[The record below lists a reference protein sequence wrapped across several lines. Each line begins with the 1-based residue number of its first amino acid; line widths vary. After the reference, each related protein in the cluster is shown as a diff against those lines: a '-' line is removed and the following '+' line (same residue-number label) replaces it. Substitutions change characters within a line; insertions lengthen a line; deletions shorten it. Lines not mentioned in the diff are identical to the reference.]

1 MHQSKVVWRANPDIS
16 FPYAQQS
23 DEADTIKAHGVAL
36 DLSSGISNESA
47 VPLQEQAVAQDNAAQ
62 GAAQAAADQ
71 ASAQAAAQAQAQEN
85 MARNAAIV
93 SETFAALKSSLLSE
107 QTLSDRTHSQ
117 LESEITDNE
126 RLANDA
132 RAEQF
137 ATEQQLAA
145 YAQEQSRATQAQAQA
160 QTLAQ
165 TQAHAQSQAQAQD
178 PSQGYPGQV
187 APPYAPNQAQI
198 QAYNQAPNQAYN
210 QASNQGFGSQA
221 PNQMGYVPN
230 QSWQAP
236 VQGQMQMAPA
246 AMQAAPAALAPAPAP
261 VAAPSAPVGGAPS
274 RPDADVYVQPDSS
287 ITYLENMMRF
297 LNSKGLRVATYHPA
311 WQYQPNDI
319 ILMPYAPYPM
329 PSNRTFVMTNDKKAV
344 WNFLK
349 SEFASRGIAL

>member
-23 DEADTIKAHGVAL
+23 DEADTIKANGVAQ

-62 GAAQAAADQ
+62 GDDLAA
-71 ASAQAAAQAQAQEN
+71 AQAAAQAQAQEN

-145 YAQEQSRATQAQAQA
+145 YAQEQSRAAQAQA
-160 QTLAQ
+160 QPQTLAQ
-165 TQAHAQSQAQAQD
+165 PQAHAQSQAQAQA

-187 APPYAPNQAQI
+187 APLYAPNQAPGHS
-198 QAYNQAPNQAYN
+198 YNQAPNQAYN
-210 QASNQGFGSQA
+210 QASSQGFGSQA

-246 AMQAAPAALAPAPAP
+246 AMQAAPAAPAP
-261 VAAPSAPVGGAPS
+261 VAAQSAPVGGAPS

>member
-23 DEADTIKAHGVAL
+23 DEDDTIKANGVAP

-47 VPLQEQAVAQDNAAQ
+47 VPLQEPAVAQDNAAQ
-62 GAAQAAADQ
+62 GADQAA
-71 ASAQAAAQAQAQEN
+71 AQAAAQAQAQEN

-145 YAQEQSRATQAQAQA
+145 YAQEQSRAAQAQA
-160 QTLAQ
+160 QPQTLAQ
-165 TQAHAQSQAQAQD
+165 PQPQPQVHAQSQAHAQA
-178 PSQGYPGQV
+178 PLQGYPGQV
-187 APPYAPNQAQI
+187 APPYAPNQALGHS
-198 QAYNQAPNQAYN
+198 YNQAPNQAYN
-210 QASNQGFGSQA
+210 QASSQGFGSQA

-246 AMQAAPAALAPAPAP
+246 AMQAAPAAPAP
-261 VAAPSAPVGGAPS
+261 VAAQSAPVGGAPS

>member
-1 MHQSKVVWRANPDIS
+1 MHQSKVVWIANPDIS

-23 DEADTIKAHGVAL
+23 DEADTIKANGVAQ

-47 VPLQEQAVAQDNAAQ
+47 VPLQEPPVAQDNAAQ
-62 GAAQAAADQ
+62 GAELSAAQAAAQ
-71 ASAQAAAQAQAQEN
+71 AQAQAQEN

-145 YAQEQSRATQAQAQA
+145 YAQEQSRAAQAQA
-160 QTLAQ
+160 QPQTLAQ
-165 TQAHAQSQAQAQD
+165 PQAHAQSQAQVLQA

-187 APPYAPNQAQI
+187 APPYAPSQAPGHS
-198 QAYNQAPNQAYN
+198 YNQAPNQSYN
-210 QASNQGFGSQA
+210 QAFSQGFGSQA
-221 PNQMGYVPN
+221 PNQMGYVHN

-246 AMQAAPAALAPAPAP
+246 AMQAAPAAPAP
-261 VAAPSAPVGGAPS
+261 VAAQSAPAGGAPS

-311 WQYQPNDI
+311 WQYLPNDI

>member
-23 DEADTIKAHGVAL
+23 DEADTIKANGVAQ

-47 VPLQEQAVAQDNAAQ
+47 VPLQEQAIAQDNAAQ
-62 GAAQAAADQ
+62 GADQAA
-71 ASAQAAAQAQAQEN
+71 AQAAAQAQAQEN

-145 YAQEQSRATQAQAQA
+145 YAQEQSRAAQAQA
-160 QTLAQ
+160 QPQTLAQ
-165 TQAHAQSQAQAQD
+165 PQPQAHAQA
-178 PSQGYPGQV
+178 PLQGYPGQV
-187 APPYAPNQAQI
+187 APPYAPNQAPGHS
-198 QAYNQAPNQAYN
+198 YNQAPNQAYN
-210 QASNQGFGSQA
+210 QATSQGFGSQA

-236 VQGQMQMAPA
+236 VQGQMHMAPA
-246 AMQAAPAALAPAPAP
+246 AMQAAPAAPAP
-261 VAAPSAPVGGAPS
+261 VAAQSAPVGGAPS

>member
-23 DEADTIKAHGVAL
+23 NEADTIKANGEAP
-36 DLSSGISNESA
+36 DLSSGISNEIA

-62 GAAQAAADQ
+62 GADQAAADQ

-145 YAQEQSRATQAQAQA
+145 YAQEQSRAAQAQA
-160 QTLAQ
+160 QPQTLAQ
-165 TQAHAQSQAQAQD
+165 PQAHAQSQPQAQA

-187 APPYAPNQAQI
+187 APPYTPNQAPGHSYNQAPS
-198 QAYNQAPNQAYN
+198 QAYNQAL
-210 QASNQGFGSQA
+210 SQGFGSQA
-221 PNQMGYVPN
+221 PNQMGYEPN
-230 QSWQAP
+230 QSWLAP

-246 AMQAAPAALAPAPAP
+246 AMQAVPAAPAP
-261 VAAPSAPVGGAPS
+261 VAAQSAPVGGAPS

>member
-23 DEADTIKAHGVAL
+23 DDADTIKANGVAQ
-36 DLSSGISNESA
+36 DLSSGISNEA
-47 VPLQEQAVAQDNAAQ
+47 AFPLQEQAVAQDNAAQ
-62 GAAQAAADQ
+62 GADQAAADQ

-145 YAQEQSRATQAQAQA
+145 YAQEQYRAAQAQAQA

-165 TQAHAQSQAQAQD
+165 TQAHAQSHAQAQD

-210 QASNQGFGSQA
+210 QALSQGFGSQA
-221 PNQMGYVPN
+221 LNQMGYVPN

-236 VQGQMQMAPA
+236 VQGQMQM
-246 AMQAAPAALAPAPAP
+246 APAALAPAPAP

>member
-23 DEADTIKAHGVAL
+23 DEADTIKANGVAQ

-47 VPLQEQAVAQDNAAQ
+47 VPLQEPAVAQDNAAQ
-62 GAAQAAADQ
+62 GADQAA
-71 ASAQAAAQAQAQEN
+71 AQAAAQAQAQEN

-145 YAQEQSRATQAQAQA
+145 YAQEQSRAAQAQGQPQTLAQAQA
-160 QTLAQ
+160 
-165 TQAHAQSQAQAQD
+165 

-187 APPYAPNQAQI
+187 APPYAPNQAPGHS
-198 QAYNQAPNQAYN
+198 YNQAPNQAYN
-210 QASNQGFGSQA
+210 QASSQGFGSQA

-246 AMQAAPAALAPAPAP
+246 AMQAAPAAPAP
-261 VAAPSAPVGGAPS
+261 VAAQSAPVGGAPS

>member
-23 DEADTIKAHGVAL
+23 DEADTIKANGVAT
-36 DLSSGISNESA
+36 DLSSGISNEIA

-62 GAAQAAADQ
+62 GADQAAADQ

-85 MARNAAIV
+85 MALNAAIV

-145 YAQEQSRATQAQAQA
+145 YAQEQSRAAQAQAQA

>member
-23 DEADTIKAHGVAL
+23 DEADTIKANGVAP
-36 DLSSGISNESA
+36 DLSSGISNEPA
-47 VPLQEQAVAQDNAAQ
+47 VPLQEPAVAQDNAAQ
-62 GAAQAAADQ
+62 GADQAA
-71 ASAQAAAQAQAQEN
+71 AQAAAQAQAQEN

-145 YAQEQSRATQAQAQA
+145 YAQEQSRAAQAQA
-160 QTLAQ
+160 QPQTLA
-165 TQAHAQSQAQAQD
+165 QAHAQA

-187 APPYAPNQAQI
+187 APPYAPNQA
-198 QAYNQAPNQAYN
+198 YNQAM
-210 QASNQGFGSQA
+210 SQGFGSQA

-246 AMQAAPAALAPAPAP
+246 AMQATPAAPAP
-261 VAAPSAPVGGAPS
+261 VAAQSAPVGGAPS
-274 RPDADVYVQPDSS
+274 RPDADVYVQPDSL

>member
-23 DEADTIKAHGVAL
+23 NEADTIKANGEAP
-36 DLSSGISNESA
+36 DLSSGISNEIA

-62 GAAQAAADQ
+62 GADQAAADQ

-145 YAQEQSRATQAQAQA
+145 YAQEQSCAIQAQAQA
-160 QTLAQ
+160 Q
-165 TQAHAQSQAQAQD
+165 AQA
-178 PSQGYPGQV
+178 PSQGYTGQV
-187 APPYAPNQAQI
+187 APPYTPNQAPGHSYNQAPS
-198 QAYNQAPNQAYN
+198 QAYNQAL
-210 QASNQGFGSQA
+210 SQGFGSQA
-221 PNQMGYVPN
+221 PNQMGYAPN

-246 AMQAAPAALAPAPAP
+246 AMQAAPAAPAP
-261 VAAPSAPVGGAPS
+261 VAAQSAPVGGAPS

>member
-23 DEADTIKAHGVAL
+23 DEADTIKANGVSQ

-47 VPLQEQAVAQDNAAQ
+47 VPLQEPAVAQDNAAQ
-62 GAAQAAADQ
+62 GAELSA
-71 ASAQAAAQAQAQEN
+71 AQAAAQAQAQEN

-145 YAQEQSRATQAQAQA
+145 YAQEQSRAAQAQAQA
-160 QTLAQ
+160 QPQTLA
-165 TQAHAQSQAQAQD
+165 QAHAQSQAQAQA

-187 APPYAPNQAQI
+187 APPYAPNQAPGHS
-198 QAYNQAPNQAYN
+198 YNQAPNQAYN
-210 QASNQGFGSQA
+210 QASSQGFGSQA

-246 AMQAAPAALAPAPAP
+246 AMQAAPAAPAP
-261 VAAPSAPVGGAPS
+261 VAAQSAPVGGAPS

>member
-23 DEADTIKAHGVAL
+23 DEADTIKANGVAQ

-62 GAAQAAADQ
+62 GADQAA
-71 ASAQAAAQAQAQEN
+71 AQAAAQAQAQEN

-145 YAQEQSRATQAQAQA
+145 YAQEQSRAAQAQA
-160 QTLAQ
+160 QPQTLA
-165 TQAHAQSQAQAQD
+165 QAHAQSQPQAQA

-210 QASNQGFGSQA
+210 QASSQGFGSQA

-246 AMQAAPAALAPAPAP
+246 AMQAAPAAPAP
-261 VAAPSAPVGGAPS
+261 VAAKSAPVGGAPI

>member
-23 DEADTIKAHGVAL
+23 DEADTIKANGVAQ

-62 GAAQAAADQ
+62 GAELSA
-71 ASAQAAAQAQAQEN
+71 AQAAAQAQAQEN

-93 SETFAALKSSLLSE
+93 RETFAALKSSLLSE

-145 YAQEQSRATQAQAQA
+145 YAQEQSRAAQAQA
-160 QTLAQ
+160 QPQTLAQ
-165 TQAHAQSQAQAQD
+165 PQAHAQSQAQAQA

-187 APPYAPNQAQI
+187 APPYAPNQAPGHS
-198 QAYNQAPNQAYN
+198 YNQAPNQAYN
-210 QASNQGFGSQA
+210 QASSQGFGSQV

-246 AMQAAPAALAPAPAP
+246 AMQAAPAAPAR
-261 VAAPSAPVGGAPS
+261 VAAQSAPVGGAPS

>member
-23 DEADTIKAHGVAL
+23 DEADTIKANGVAQ

-62 GAAQAAADQ
+62 GAELSA
-71 ASAQAAAQAQAQEN
+71 AQAAAQAQAQEN

-145 YAQEQSRATQAQAQA
+145 YAQEQSHAAQAQA
-160 QTLAQ
+160 QPQTLAQ
-165 TQAHAQSQAQAQD
+165 PQAHAQSQAQAQA

-187 APPYAPNQAQI
+187 APPYAPNQAPGHS
-198 QAYNQAPNQAYN
+198 YNQAPNQAYN
-210 QASNQGFGSQA
+210 QATSQGFGSHA

-246 AMQAAPAALAPAPAP
+246 AVQAAPAAPAP
-261 VAAPSAPVGGAPS
+261 VAAQSAPVGGAPS

>member
-23 DEADTIKAHGVAL
+23 DEADTIKANGVDP

-47 VPLQEQAVAQDNAAQ
+47 VPLQEPAVAQDNAAQ
-62 GAAQAAADQ
+62 GADQAA
-71 ASAQAAAQAQAQEN
+71 AQAAAQAQAQEN

-145 YAQEQSRATQAQAQA
+145 YAQEQSRAAQAQAQAQPQTLAQAHAQTQAQAQA
-160 QTLAQ
+160 
-165 TQAHAQSQAQAQD
+165 
-178 PSQGYPGQV
+178 PSQGYTGQV
-187 APPYAPNQAQI
+187 APPYTPNQAPGHSYNQAPS
-198 QAYNQAPNQAYN
+198 QAYNQAL
-210 QASNQGFGSQA
+210 SQGFGSQA
-221 PNQMGYVPN
+221 PNQMGYAPN

-246 AMQAAPAALAPAPAP
+246 AMQAAPAAPAP
-261 VAAPSAPVGGAPS
+261 VAAQSAPVGGAPS

>member
-23 DEADTIKAHGVAL
+23 DEADTIKANGVAQ

-47 VPLQEQAVAQDNAAQ
+47 VPLQEPAVAQDNAAQ
-62 GAAQAAADQ
+62 GADQAA
-71 ASAQAAAQAQAQEN
+71 AQAAAQAQAQEN

-145 YAQEQSRATQAQAQA
+145 YAQEQSRAAQAQA
-160 QTLAQ
+160 QPQTLAQ
-165 TQAHAQSQAQAQD
+165 PQAHAQSQAQAQA

-187 APPYAPNQAQI
+187 APLYAPNQAPGHS
-198 QAYNQAPNQAYN
+198 YNQAPNQAYN
-210 QASNQGFGSQA
+210 QASSQGFGSQA

-246 AMQAAPAALAPAPAP
+246 AMQAAPAAPAP
-261 VAAPSAPVGGAPS
+261 VAAQSAPVGGAPS

>member
-23 DEADTIKAHGVAL
+23 NEADTIKAHGVAP
-36 DLSSGISNESA
+36 DLSSGISNEIA

-62 GAAQAAADQ
+62 GADQAAAEQ

-145 YAQEQSRATQAQAQA
+145 YAQEQSRAAQAQA
-160 QTLAQ
+160 Q
-165 TQAHAQSQAQAQD
+165 AQSQAQAQAT
-178 PSQGYPGQV
+178 SQAYPGQV
-187 APPYAPNQAQI
+187 APPYAPNQAPGHS
-198 QAYNQAPNQAYN
+198 YNQAPNQAYN
-210 QASNQGFGSQA
+210 QALSQGFGSQA
-221 PNQMGYVPN
+221 PNQMGYAPN

-246 AMQAAPAALAPAPAP
+246 AMQAAPAAPAP
-261 VAAPSAPVGGAPS
+261 VAVQSAPVGGAPS

>member
-23 DEADTIKAHGVAL
+23 DEADTIKANGVAQ

-47 VPLQEQAVAQDNAAQ
+47 VPLQESAVAQDNAAQ
-62 GAAQAAADQ
+62 GAELSA
-71 ASAQAAAQAQAQEN
+71 AQAAAQAQAQEN

-145 YAQEQSRATQAQAQA
+145 YAQEQSRAAQAQA
-160 QTLAQ
+160 QPQTLAQ
-165 TQAHAQSQAQAQD
+165 PQAHAQSQAQAQA

-187 APPYAPNQAQI
+187 APLYAPNQAPGHS
-198 QAYNQAPNQAYN
+198 YNQAPNQAYN
-210 QASNQGFGSQA
+210 QASSQGFGSQA

-246 AMQAAPAALAPAPAP
+246 AMQAAPAAPAP
-261 VAAPSAPVGGAPS
+261 VAAQSAPVGGAPS

>member
-23 DEADTIKAHGVAL
+23 DEADTIKANGVAP

-47 VPLQEQAVAQDNAAQ
+47 VPLQEPAVAQDNAAQ
-62 GAAQAAADQ
+62 GAELSAAQAAAH
-71 ASAQAAAQAQAQEN
+71 AQAQEN

-145 YAQEQSRATQAQAQA
+145 YAQEQSRAAQAQA
-160 QTLAQ
+160 QPQTLAQ
-165 TQAHAQSQAQAQD
+165 PQAHAQSQSQPQAQA

-187 APPYAPNQAQI
+187 APPYAPNQAPGHS
-198 QAYNQAPNQAYN
+198 YNQAPNQAYN
-210 QASNQGFGSQA
+210 QASSQGFGSQA

-236 VQGQMQMAPA
+236 VQGQIQMAPA
-246 AMQAAPAALAPAPAP
+246 AMQAAPAAPAP
-261 VAAPSAPVGGAPS
+261 VAAQSAPVGGAPS

>member
-23 DEADTIKAHGVAL
+23 DEADTIKANGVAP

-47 VPLQEQAVAQDNAAQ
+47 VPLQEPAVVQDNAAQ
-62 GAAQAAADQ
+62 GAELSAAQAAAH
-71 ASAQAAAQAQAQEN
+71 AQAQEN

-145 YAQEQSRATQAQAQA
+145 YAQEQSRAAQAQA
-160 QTLAQ
+160 QPQTLAQ
-165 TQAHAQSQAQAQD
+165 PQPQPQAHAQA
-178 PSQGYPGQV
+178 PLQGYPGQV
-187 APPYAPNQAQI
+187 APPYAPNQAPGYS
-198 QAYNQAPNQAYN
+198 YNQAPNQAYN
-210 QASNQGFGSQA
+210 QATSQGFGSQA

-236 VQGQMQMAPA
+236 VQGQMHMAPA
-246 AMQAAPAALAPAPAP
+246 AMQAAPAAPAP
-261 VAAPSAPVGGAPS
+261 VAAQSAPVGGAPS

>member
-23 DEADTIKAHGVAL
+23 DEADTIKANGVAQ

-62 GAAQAAADQ
+62 GAELSA
-71 ASAQAAAQAQAQEN
+71 AQAAAQAQAQEN

-145 YAQEQSRATQAQAQA
+145 YAQEQSRAAQAQAQA
-160 QTLAQ
+160 QAQPQTLA
-165 TQAHAQSQAQAQD
+165 QAHAQSQPQAQA

-187 APPYAPNQAQI
+187 VPPYAPNQAPGHS
-198 QAYNQAPNQAYN
+198 YNQAPNQAYN
-210 QASNQGFGSQA
+210 QATSQGFGSQS

-246 AMQAAPAALAPAPAP
+246 AMQAAPAAPAP
-261 VAAPSAPVGGAPS
+261 VAAQSAPVGGAPS

>member
-23 DEADTIKAHGVAL
+23 DEADTIKANGVAQ

-62 GAAQAAADQ
+62 GAELSA
-71 ASAQAAAQAQAQEN
+71 AQAAAQAQAQEN

-107 QTLSDRTHSQ
+107 QSLSDRTHSQ

-145 YAQEQSRATQAQAQA
+145 YAQEQSRAAQAQAQA
-160 QTLAQ
+160 QPQTLA
-165 TQAHAQSQAQAQD
+165 QAHAQSQPQAQA

-187 APPYAPNQAQI
+187 VPPYAPNQAPGHS
-198 QAYNQAPNQAYN
+198 YNQAPNQAYN
-210 QASNQGFGSQA
+210 QATSQGFGSQS

-246 AMQAAPAALAPAPAP
+246 AMQAAPAAPAP
-261 VAAPSAPVGGAPS
+261 VAAQSAPVGGAPS

>member
-23 DEADTIKAHGVAL
+23 DEADTIKANGVAQ

-47 VPLQEQAVAQDNAAQ
+47 VPLQESAVAQDNAAQ
-62 GAAQAAADQ
+62 GAELSAAQAE
-71 ASAQAAAQAQAQEN
+71 AQAQAQEN

-145 YAQEQSRATQAQAQA
+145 YAQEQSRAAQAQA
-160 QTLAQ
+160 QPQTLAQ
-165 TQAHAQSQAQAQD
+165 PQAHAQSQAQAQA

-187 APPYAPNQAQI
+187 APLYAPNQAPGHS
-198 QAYNQAPNQAYN
+198 YNQAPNQAYN
-210 QASNQGFGSQA
+210 QASSQGFGSQA

-246 AMQAAPAALAPAPAP
+246 AMQAAPAAPAP
-261 VAAPSAPVGGAPS
+261 VAAQSAPVGGAPS

>member
-23 DEADTIKAHGVAL
+23 DEADTIKANGVSQ

-47 VPLQEQAVAQDNAAQ
+47 VPLQEPAVAQDNAAQ
-62 GAAQAAADQ
+62 GAELSA
-71 ASAQAAAQAQAQEN
+71 AQAAAQAQAQEN

-145 YAQEQSRATQAQAQA
+145 YAQEQSRAAQAQAQA
-160 QTLAQ
+160 QPQTLA
-165 TQAHAQSQAQAQD
+165 QAHAQSQAQAQA

-187 APPYAPNQAQI
+187 APPYAPNQALGHS
-198 QAYNQAPNQAYN
+198 YNQAPNQAYN
-210 QASNQGFGSQA
+210 QASSQGFGSQA

-246 AMQAAPAALAPAPAP
+246 AMQAAPAAPAP
-261 VAAPSAPVGGAPS
+261 VAAQSAPVGGAPR

>member
-23 DEADTIKAHGVAL
+23 DEADTIKANGVAQ

-62 GAAQAAADQ
+62 GADQAA
-71 ASAQAAAQAQAQEN
+71 AQAAAQAQAQEN

-145 YAQEQSRATQAQAQA
+145 YAQEQSRAAQAQA
-160 QTLAQ
+160 QPQTMAQ
-165 TQAHAQSQAQAQD
+165 PQAHAQSQPQAQAS
-178 PSQGYPGQV
+178 SQGYPGQV
-187 APPYAPNQAQI
+187 APPYVPNQAHG
-198 QAYNQAPNQAYN
+198 ASYNQAPNQAYN
-210 QASNQGFGSQA
+210 QAFSQGFGSQA

-246 AMQAAPAALAPAPAP
+246 AMQAAPAAPAP
-261 VAAPSAPVGGAPS
+261 VAAQSAPVGGAPS

>member
-23 DEADTIKAHGVAL
+23 DEADTIKANGVAQ

-47 VPLQEQAVAQDNAAQ
+47 VPLQEPAVAQDNAAQ
-62 GAAQAAADQ
+62 GADQAA
-71 ASAQAAAQAQAQEN
+71 AQAAAQAQAQEN

-145 YAQEQSRATQAQAQA
+145 YAQEQSRAAQAQA
-160 QTLAQ
+160 QPQTLAQ
-165 TQAHAQSQAQAQD
+165 PHAQSQAQAQAS
-178 PSQGYPGQV
+178 SQGYPGQV
-187 APPYAPNQAQI
+187 APPYAPNQAPGHS
-198 QAYNQAPNQAYN
+198 YNQAPNQAYN
-210 QASNQGFGSQA
+210 QASSQGFGSQA

-246 AMQAAPAALAPAPAP
+246 AMQAAPAAPAP
-261 VAAPSAPVGGAPS
+261 VAAQSAPVGGAPS

>member
-23 DEADTIKAHGVAL
+23 DEADTIKANGVAQ
-36 DLSSGISNESA
+36 DLSAGISNESA

-62 GAAQAAADQ
+62 GAELSAAQAAAQ
-71 ASAQAAAQAQAQEN
+71 AQAQAQEN

-145 YAQEQSRATQAQAQA
+145 YAQEQSRAAQAQAQA
-160 QTLAQ
+160 QPQTLAQ
-165 TQAHAQSQAQAQD
+165 AHVQSQAQAQA

-187 APPYAPNQAQI
+187 APPYAPNQAPGHS
-198 QAYNQAPNQAYN
+198 YNQAPNQAYN
-210 QASNQGFGSQA
+210 QASSQGFGSQA

-246 AMQAAPAALAPAPAP
+246 AMQAAPAAPAP
-261 VAAPSAPVGGAPS
+261 VAAQSAPVGGAPS

>member
-23 DEADTIKAHGVAL
+23 DEADTIKANGVAQ
-36 DLSSGISNESA
+36 DLSAGISNESA
-47 VPLQEQAVAQDNAAQ
+47 VPLQEPAVAQDNAAQ
-62 GAAQAAADQ
+62 GAD
-71 ASAQAAAQAQAQEN
+71 QAAAQAAAQAQEN

-145 YAQEQSRATQAQAQA
+145 YAQEQSRAAQAQA
-160 QTLAQ
+160 QPQTLA
-165 TQAHAQSQAQAQD
+165 QAHAQSQPQAQA

-187 APPYAPNQAQI
+187 VPPYAPNQAPGHS
-198 QAYNQAPNQAYN
+198 YNQAPNQAYN
-210 QASNQGFGSQA
+210 QATSQGFGSQS

-246 AMQAAPAALAPAPAP
+246 AMQAAPAAPAP
-261 VAAPSAPVGGAPS
+261 VAAQSAPVGGAPS

>member
-23 DEADTIKAHGVAL
+23 DEADTIKANGVAQ

-47 VPLQEQAVAQDNAAQ
+47 VPLQEPAVAQDNAAQ
-62 GAAQAAADQ
+62 GAELSA
-71 ASAQAAAQAQAQEN
+71 AQAAAQAQAQEN

-145 YAQEQSRATQAQAQA
+145 YAQEQSRAAQAQA
-160 QTLAQ
+160 QPQTLAQ
-165 TQAHAQSQAQAQD
+165 PQAHAQSQPQAQA

-187 APPYAPNQAQI
+187 APPYAPNQAPGHS
-198 QAYNQAPNQAYN
+198 YNQAPNQAYN
-210 QASNQGFGSQA
+210 QASSQGFGSQA

-246 AMQAAPAALAPAPAP
+246 AMQATPAAPAP
-261 VAAPSAPVGGAPS
+261 VAAQSAPVGGAPS

>member
-23 DEADTIKAHGVAL
+23 DEADTIKANGVAQ

-47 VPLQEQAVAQDNAAQ
+47 VPLQEQAAAQDNAAQ
-62 GAAQAAADQ
+62 GAELSA
-71 ASAQAAAQAQAQEN
+71 AQAAAQAQAQEN

-145 YAQEQSRATQAQAQA
+145 YAQEQSHAAQAQA
-160 QTLAQ
+160 QPQTLAQ
-165 TQAHAQSQAQAQD
+165 PQAHAQSQAQAQA

-187 APPYAPNQAQI
+187 APPYAPNQAPGHS
-198 QAYNQAPNQAYN
+198 YNQAPNQAYN
-210 QASNQGFGSQA
+210 QATSQGFGSHA

-246 AMQAAPAALAPAPAP
+246 AVQAAPAAPAP
-261 VAAPSAPVGGAPS
+261 VAAQSAPVGGAPS

>member
-23 DEADTIKAHGVAL
+23 DEADTIKANGVDP

-47 VPLQEQAVAQDNAAQ
+47 VPLQEPAVAQDNAAQ
-62 GAAQAAADQ
+62 GADQAA
-71 ASAQAAAQAQAQEN
+71 AQAAAQAQAQEN

-145 YAQEQSRATQAQAQA
+145 YAQEQSRAAQAQA
-160 QTLAQ
+160 QPQTLA
-165 TQAHAQSQAQAQD
+165 QAHAQSQAQAQA
-178 PSQGYPGQV
+178 PSQGYLGQV

-210 QASNQGFGSQA
+210 QASSQGFGSQA

-246 AMQAAPAALAPAPAP
+246 AMQAAPAAPAP
-261 VAAPSAPVGGAPS
+261 VAAKSAPVGGAPI

>member
-23 DEADTIKAHGVAL
+23 DEADTIKANGVAP

-62 GAAQAAADQ
+62 GAELSA
-71 ASAQAAAQAQAQEN
+71 AQAAAQAQAQEN

-145 YAQEQSRATQAQAQA
+145 YAQEQSRAAQAQA
-160 QTLAQ
+160 QPQTLA
-165 TQAHAQSQAQAQD
+165 QAHAQSQAQVLQAS
-178 PSQGYPGQV
+178 SQGYPGQV
-187 APPYAPNQAQI
+187 APHYAPNQAPGHS
-198 QAYNQAPNQAYN
+198 YNQAPNQAYN
-210 QASNQGFGSQA
+210 QASSQGFGSQA

-246 AMQAAPAALAPAPAP
+246 AMQAAPAAPAP
-261 VAAPSAPVGGAPS
+261 VAAQSAPVGGAPS

>member
-23 DEADTIKAHGVAL
+23 DEADTIKANGVAP

-47 VPLQEQAVAQDNAAQ
+47 VPLQEQAIAQDNAAQ
-62 GAAQAAADQ
+62 GADQAA
-71 ASAQAAAQAQAQEN
+71 AQAAAQAQAQEN

-145 YAQEQSRATQAQAQA
+145 YAQEQSRAAQAQGQPQTLAQAQA
-160 QTLAQ
+160 
-165 TQAHAQSQAQAQD
+165 

-187 APPYAPNQAQI
+187 APPYAPNQAPGHS
-198 QAYNQAPNQAYN
+198 YNQAPNQAYN
-210 QASNQGFGSQA
+210 QATSQGFGSHA

-246 AMQAAPAALAPAPAP
+246 AMQAAPAAPAP
-261 VAAPSAPVGGAPS
+261 VAAQSAPVGGAPS

>member
-23 DEADTIKAHGVAL
+23 DEADTIKANGVAQ

-62 GAAQAAADQ
+62 GAELSA
-71 ASAQAAAQAQAQEN
+71 AQAAAQAQAQEN

-137 ATEQQLAA
+137 ATEQQIAA
-145 YAQEQSRATQAQAQA
+145 YAQEQSRAAQAQA
-160 QTLAQ
+160 QPQTLA
-165 TQAHAQSQAQAQD
+165 QAHAQSQPQAQAS
-178 PSQGYPGQV
+178 SQGYPGQV
-187 APPYAPNQAQI
+187 APPYVPNQAHG
-198 QAYNQAPNQAYN
+198 ASYNQAPNQAYN
-210 QASNQGFGSQA
+210 QASSQGFGSQA

-246 AMQAAPAALAPAPAP
+246 AMQAAPAAPAP
-261 VAAPSAPVGGAPS
+261 VAAQSAPVGGAPS

>member
-23 DEADTIKAHGVAL
+23 DEADTIKANGVAQ

-47 VPLQEQAVAQDNAAQ
+47 VPLQEPAVAQDNAAQ
-62 GAAQAAADQ
+62 GADQAA
-71 ASAQAAAQAQAQEN
+71 AQAAAQAQAQEN

-145 YAQEQSRATQAQAQA
+145 FAQEQSRAAQAQA
-160 QTLAQ
+160 QPQTLA
-165 TQAHAQSQAQAQD
+165 QAHAQSQPQAQA

-210 QASNQGFGSQA
+210 QASSQGFGSQA

-246 AMQAAPAALAPAPAP
+246 AMQAAPAAPAP
-261 VAAPSAPVGGAPS
+261 VAAQSAHVDGAPS

>member
-23 DEADTIKAHGVAL
+23 DEADTIKANGVAQ

-62 GAAQAAADQ
+62 GAELSA
-71 ASAQAAAQAQAQEN
+71 AQAAAQAQAQEN

-145 YAQEQSRATQAQAQA
+145 YAQEQSRAAQAQA
-160 QTLAQ
+160 QPQTLA
-165 TQAHAQSQAQAQD
+165 QAHAQSQPQAQA

-210 QASNQGFGSQA
+210 QASSQGFGSQA

-230 QSWQAP
+230 HSWQAP
-236 VQGQMQMAPA
+236 VQGQMQMAP
-246 AMQAAPAALAPAPAP
+246 
-261 VAAPSAPVGGAPS
+261 VAAQSAPVGGAPS

>member
-23 DEADTIKAHGVAL
+23 DEADTIKANGVDP

-47 VPLQEQAVAQDNAAQ
+47 VPLQEPAVAQDNAAQ
-62 GAAQAAADQ
+62 GADQAA
-71 ASAQAAAQAQAQEN
+71 AQAAAQAQAQEN

-145 YAQEQSRATQAQAQA
+145 YAQEQSRAAQAQA
-160 QTLAQ
+160 QPQTLA
-165 TQAHAQSQAQAQD
+165 QAHAQSQAQAQA
-178 PSQGYPGQV
+178 PSQGYLGQV

-210 QASNQGFGSQA
+210 QASSQGFGSQA

-246 AMQAAPAALAPAPAP
+246 AMQAAPAAPAP
-261 VAAPSAPVGGAPS
+261 VAAQSAPVGGAPS

>member
-23 DEADTIKAHGVAL
+23 DEADTIKANGVDP

-47 VPLQEQAVAQDNAAQ
+47 VPLQEPAVAQDNAAQ
-62 GAAQAAADQ
+62 GAELSAAQAA
-71 ASAQAAAQAQAQEN
+71 AQAQEN

-145 YAQEQSRATQAQAQA
+145 YAQEQSRAAQAQA
-160 QTLAQ
+160 QPQTLAQ
-165 TQAHAQSQAQAQD
+165 PQAHAQSQPQAQA

-187 APPYAPNQAQI
+187 APPYAPNQAPGHS
-198 QAYNQAPNQAYN
+198 YNQAPNQAYN
-210 QASNQGFGSQA
+210 QASSQGFGSHA

-246 AMQAAPAALAPAPAP
+246 AMQATPAAPAP
-261 VAAPSAPVGGAPS
+261 VAAQSAPVGGAPS

>member
-23 DEADTIKAHGVAL
+23 DEADTIKANGVAQ

-47 VPLQEQAVAQDNAAQ
+47 VPLQGSAVAQDNAAQ
-62 GAAQAAADQ
+62 GADQAAAQAAAQ
-71 ASAQAAAQAQAQEN
+71 AQAQAQEN

-145 YAQEQSRATQAQAQA
+145 YAQEQSRAAQAQA
-160 QTLAQ
+160 QPQTLA
-165 TQAHAQSQAQAQD
+165 QAHAQSQPQAQA

-198 QAYNQAPNQAYN
+198 QTYNQAPNQAYN
-210 QASNQGFGSQA
+210 QASSQGFGSQA

-246 AMQAAPAALAPAPAP
+246 AMQAAPAAPAP
-261 VAAPSAPVGGAPS
+261 VAAQSAPVGGAPI